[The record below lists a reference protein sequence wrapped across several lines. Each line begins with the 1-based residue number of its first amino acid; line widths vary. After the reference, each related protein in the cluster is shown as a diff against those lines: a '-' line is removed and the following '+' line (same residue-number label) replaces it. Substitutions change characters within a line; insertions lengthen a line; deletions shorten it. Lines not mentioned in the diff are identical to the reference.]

1 MSASRLK
8 GKPLLEINN
17 LPIICHVVK
26 KAKETGIGKVIVATE
41 DKEIVVA
48 VEKNDG
54 KAILTGNHKTGTDRI
69 FEAFQKLKI
78 TDVEYVVNLQGDEPM
93 IDPNDII
100 NLNNLMIKNN
110 SDIGTLASEVKEDSI
125 LNNENIVKVITK
137 EKLENNKFTKA
148 LNFSRKNLSKQ
159 NSNIYH
165 HIGIY
170 AYKVSVLEKFINFN
184 QTKNEIENRLEQLRA
199 LDNNNFTK
207 ALNFS
212 RKDLSKQDSNIYHH
226 IGIYAYKVSVLE
238 KFINFNQTKNEV
250 KNRLEQLRALDNNIT
265 IMVALAK
272 SSPIGIDTKEDYL
285 AIKKIME
292 YKS

>member
-1 MSASRLK
+1 MINFKLLKVLICKFASVRRRALKKILEMNKTVIIIPSRMSAIRLK

-26 KAKETGIGKVIVATE
+26 RAKETGIGKVIVATE
-41 DKEIVVA
+41 EKEILTA
-48 VEKNDG
+48 VKKNDG
-54 KAILTGNHKTGTDRI
+54 EAILTGNHKTGTDRI

-78 TDVEYVVNLQGDEPM
+78 TDTEYVINLQGDEPM
-93 IDPNDII
+93 INPKDII

-110 SDIGTLASEVKEDSI
+110 SDIGTLASEIKEDSI

-148 LNFSRKNLSKQ
+148 LNFSRKNLSNK
-159 NSNIYH
+159 NYNIYH

-170 AYKVSVLEKFINFN
+170 AYKVSI
-184 QTKNEIENRLEQLRA
+184 
-199 LDNNNFTK
+199 
-207 ALNFS
+207 
-212 RKDLSKQDSNIYHH
+212 
-226 IGIYAYKVSVLE
+226 LE

-250 KNRLEQLRALDNNIT
+250 ENRLEQFRALDNNIT

-272 SSPIGIDTKEDYL
+272 SSPIGIDTKEDYI

-292 YKS
+292 YKT